1 MKRTS
6 SVVVAFVLLGAV
18 GFALAGCSG
27 SKRSAVTTTSTEGV
41 TEAPSVRIVR
51 FRGPN
56 FVRCR
61 GGETHMLSFRYAM
74 KNAQTIDPRVDARPV
89 AAHAI
94 YDLRRGTIRFPY
106 VCPGP
111 HSFKITATGKN
122 NGFASA
128 GVTFDKSNRGDS
140 ATYGVA
146 VESSG

>member
-1 MKRTS
+1 L
-6 SVVVAFVLLGAV
+6 VVVAFVLFGAWA
-18 GFALAGCSG
+18 FALAGCSG
-27 SKRSAVTTTSTEGV
+27 SESRVGTTTSTEGA

-61 GGETHMLSFRYAM
+61 GGETHMLLFRYAM
-74 KNAQTIDPRVDARPV
+74 KNAQTIDPRVDARPL
-89 AAHAI
+89 AAHAV

-111 HSFKITATGKN
+111 HSFKITARGKN
-122 NGFASA
+122 YGFASA
-128 GVTFDKSNRGDS
+128 ELTFDKRNRGDS

-146 VESSG
+146 VDSSG